1 MASPLKTYETKSK
14 SNYRR
19 DLAAAYRLVAHFGLD
34 DSIFTHISSKA
45 GPDSDTFLINAYG
58 LRFNE
63 VTAENLVEVDL
74 DGNVIDDPLGAGIN
88 AAGFLIHS
96 AVHAARHDVA
106 CVMHTHTVAGVAVA
120 SQAEGLLP
128 LNQWS
133 LQFHGRLAYHDY
145 EGIAL
150 LEGEKARL
158 VEDLGPK
165 RLAMVLRNHGLLTCG
180 RTIAQAF
187 KLMYNLDRA
196 CRAQIAIQS
205 SGAKLTPVPEDIA
218 KLTAAQYEKWETD
231 LYSGDAEWDAYM
243 RLVEEEYPDYLGTE
257 PKA

>member
-1 MASPLKTYETKSK
+1 MADAASEIRARRGDS
-14 SNYRR
+14 SYRR

-45 GPDSDTFLINAYG
+45 GPDAETFLINAYG
-58 LRFNE
+58 LRFTE

-74 DGNVIDDPLGAGIN
+74 DGNIVNDPFGAGIN

-96 AVHAARHDVA
+96 AVHAARPDVA
-106 CVMHTHTVAGVAVA
+106 CVMHTHTVAGIAVA
-120 SQAEGLLP
+120 SQVDGLLP

-133 LQFHGRLAYHDY
+133 LQFHDRLAYHDY

-158 VEDLGPK
+158 VADLGT
-165 RLAMVLRNHGLLTCG
+165 RMAMVLRNHGLLTCG

-205 SGAKLTPVPEDIA
+205 SGAPIARVPEAIC
-218 KLTAAQYEKWETD
+218 KLTAEQYEMWEKD
-231 LYSGDAEWDAYM
+231 LYSGDSEWDAYL
-243 RLVEEEYPDYLGTE
+243 RLVEERYPDFTGTTS
-257 PKA
+257 A

>member
-1 MASPLKTYETKSK
+1 MRGEAPARDISGCNRK
-14 SNYRR
+14 

-34 DSIFTHISSKA
+34 DSIFTHISAKA
-45 GPDSDTFLINAYG
+45 GPDKETFLINAYG
-58 LRFNE
+58 LRFTE

-74 DGNVIDDPLGAGIN
+74 DGNIVDDPSGSGIN

-96 AVHAARHDVA
+96 AVHAARPDLT
-106 CVMHTHTVAGVAVA
+106 CVMHTHTVAGIAVA
-120 SQAEGLLP
+120 SQSSGLLP

-133 LQFHGRLAYHDY
+133 LQFYDRLAYHTY

-158 VEDLGPK
+158 VTDLGD
-165 RLAMVLRNHGLLTCG
+165 RMAMVLRNHGLLTCG
-180 RTIAQAF
+180 RTIPQAF

-205 SGAKLTPVPEDIA
+205 SGAPVVPIPGEIC
-218 KLTAAQYEKWETD
+218 KLTADQYEMWETD
-231 LYSGDAEWDAYM
+231 LYSGDAEWEAYV
-243 RLVEEEYPDYLGTE
+243 RLVQTEYPDFR
-257 PKA
+257 ASNA